1 MHYCLQL
8 LDMTGDFL
16 LPFHLPVIQQNFVSD
31 NTGDIKLSYFN
42 QLLLQTVHK
51 LKMEIRTL
59 SKMLVPT
66 TKLEGFTS
74 EMTILTLIAVA
85 TLVLKLYIFLS
96 VPSIHPQ

>member
-1 MHYCLQL
+1 MHYCLHL
-8 LDMTGDFL
+8 LNMTGDFL
-16 LPFHLPVIQQNFVSD
+16 LPIHLSAIQQNFVS
-31 NTGDIKLSYFN
+31 NNSGDVTLSYYN
-42 QLLLQTVHK
+42 QLLLQTVKK

-85 TLVLKLYIFLS
+85 VFFPKLYIF
-96 VPSIHPQ
+96 